1 MVAQAGR
8 DTSAEG
14 EKDIAVVAGV
24 ASLVVEEEDI
34 VDVEEVEDVE
44 AVVVGVVE
52 VEEAAEVDLFL
63 RNDHS
68 SSLC

>member
-8 DTSAEG
+8 DTSAE
-14 EKDIAVVAGV
+14 EEEDIAVVAGV
-24 ASLVVEEEDI
+24 ASLVVEEDI